1 MGRRGMAMLLE
12 DSGSTSPRA
21 ALESFWERR
30 TMVAAAAAT
39 TTRREAARGLL
50 AGRRV
55 SRHVR
60 RQRRSSCSPSK
71 SSHLAD
77 RSRTSGNRSQWRHT
91 TTKHAHNH
99 RSSTSPER
107 RRHGRSSSEKPNDYS
122 CDNDVAAAGERE
134 LWVTDST
141 DRLLHGAHKLR
152 ARDISTSGRKRIRG
166 KFRNASHVERRSN
179 RS

>member
-1 MGRRGMAMLLE
+1 M
-12 DSGSTSPRA
+12 
-21 ALESFWERR
+21 
-30 TMVAAAAAT
+30 AAAAAS

-60 RQRRSSCSPSK
+60 RQRHSSCSSSK
-71 SSHLAD
+71 SSHSAD
-77 RSRTSGNRSQWRHT
+77 RSRTSGNRLQWRHT
-91 TTKHAHNH
+91 PTTMKHAHNR
-99 RSSTSPER
+99 RSSTSPE

-122 CDNDVAAAGERE
+122 CDDDAAAAGERE

-141 DRLLHGAHKLR
+141 HRLLHGAHKLR
-152 ARDISTSGRKRIRG
+152 ARKISTSGRKRIRG
-166 KFRNASHVERRSN
+166 KFRNASQVERRSN